1 MRLFYEM
8 TKRSWQRYLTYRAA
22 TLAGLVTNFFFGLLR
37 AAILVALYGARQE
50 VDGLTVQGVI
60 TYTAVTQALI
70 AYLSFFGWT
79 DLMDSVHSGEV
90 AADLLKPMN
99 FIGFWMARDLGRA
112 MIMFLLRGVTLI
124 MVYTLVF
131 DLIVPETAVQ
141 WCAFFIALVLA
152 WLVSFAWRFLI
163 NLAAFWTPNALG
175 IGRFGFMLAW
185 FFSGMI
191 MPLPLFPDWI
201 QKIAYLTP
209 FPYMLDVTAEIFIGT
224 LSSRDITT
232 ALTLQALW
240 GIGLLLVNQI
250 VLRVGVR
257 RLVILG
263 G

>member
-1 MRLFYEM
+1 
-8 TKRSWQRYLTYRAA
+8 
-22 TLAGLVTNFFFGLLR
+22 
-37 AAILVALYGARQE
+37 
-50 VDGLTVQGVI
+50 
-60 TYTAVTQALI
+60 
-70 AYLSFFGWT
+70 
-79 DLMDSVHSGEV
+79 
-90 AADLLKPMN
+90 
-99 FIGFWMARDLGRA
+99 
-112 MIMFLLRGVTLI
+112 
-124 MVYTLVF
+124 
-131 DLIVPETAVQ
+131 
-141 WCAFFIALVLA
+141 
-152 WLVSFAWRFLI
+152 
-163 NLAAFWTPNALG
+163 
-175 IGRFGFMLAW
+175 
-185 FFSGMI
+185 MI

>member
-22 TLAGLVTNFFFGLLR
+22 TVAGLVTNFFFGLLR
-37 AAILVALYGARQE
+37 AAILVALYGARHE
-50 VDGLTVQGVI
+50 VDGLTVQGAI
-60 TYTAVTQALI
+60 TYSAVTQAVI

-90 AADLLKPMN
+90 AADLLKPMS
-99 FIGFWMARDLGRA
+99 FMRFWMARDLGRA

-124 MVYTLVF
+124 LVYALVF
-131 DLIVPETAVQ
+131 DLIYPQTAVQ
-141 WCAFFIALVLA
+141 WLALCIAIILA

-163 NLAAFWTPNALG
+163 NLAAFWTPNAMG

-185 FFSGMI
+185 FFSGLI
-191 MPLPLFPDWI
+191 MPLPLYPAWV
-201 QKIAYLTP
+201 QQIAYLTP
-209 FPYMLDVTAEIFIGT
+209 FPYMLDVTVEIFIGT
-224 LSSRDITT
+224 LSGNEIMY
-232 ALTLQALW
+232 ALSLQALW
-240 GIGLLLVNQI
+240 GVGLLLVSQFI
-250 VLRVGVR
+250 LRVGVR

>member
-141 WCAFFIALVLA
+141 WYAFFIALVLA

-185 FFSGMI
+185 FF
-191 MPLPLFPDWI
+191 P
-201 QKIAYLTP
+201 A
-209 FPYMLDVTAEIFIGT
+209 
-224 LSSRDITT
+224 
-232 ALTLQALW
+232 
-240 GIGLLLVNQI
+240 
-250 VLRVGVR
+250 
-257 RLVILG
+257 
-263 G
+263 